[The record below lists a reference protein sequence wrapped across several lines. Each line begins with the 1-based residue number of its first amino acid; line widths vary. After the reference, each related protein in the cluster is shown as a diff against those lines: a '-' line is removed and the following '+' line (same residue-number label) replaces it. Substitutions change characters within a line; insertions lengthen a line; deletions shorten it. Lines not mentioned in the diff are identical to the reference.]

1 MSSEAASIANL
12 KDSDSTNIS
21 DKNLSPWNI
30 QHGAVS
36 DSASSAMPDIIEIR
50 SSKSSE
56 SSRSPPSLKIG
67 NVVLM
72 GPALKTFVSGAGFM
86 SDAYDLFVIDV
97 VKNVMSELYPQT
109 VAEAAAVSTA
119 ALVGA
124 VLGQLVFGA
133 LADKLGRRLIFMVTL
148 VLVVIGSLGSAT
160 CYGGGA
166 VNIYDQL
173 AIWRFILGF
182 GVGGEYPL
190 SATITS
196 EGAAAAT
203 RGYAIALVFSM
214 QGVGKILAAS
224 INALCLS
231 GGMPL
236 DSAWRFAL
244 AFGSVPGLLTVYW
257 RWQIEESHHFKAV
270 VDADNNTQS
279 VSNSSLS
286 SPSSST
292 SLTSL
297 EKNNTNSYNDE
308 GQEQLQEHRDNPLNR
323 GSLTLLSQSPT
334 KLEPLTTTTPVS
346 FIDTFLPPSSSPPP
360 SLSIPGLPDALQT
373 KTSSFRKTLL
383 TIYEFRYV
391 LLGTA
396 GTWFLLDITFYGQGL
411 FSGTVLSIAGISGG
425 GSTGPKTNKQLLDLA
440 LGSLMLV
447 CIAMPGYIV
456 GTLTI
461 ERMGRRNMQLMGF
474 SVCAI
479 LFLILGADYATIKNN
494 KGLFVLLYGLTFFFS
509 NFGANLTTFVVPAEA
524 FPTRA
529 RATCHGIS
537 AASGKLGAVLGSSG
551 MAPLLKIYGDDAA
564 SKDKGLQLVMYICC
578 GVSLLGLIWTV
589 LFTKE
594 TGKTN
599 LEILDQREN
608 NTSSVKKSST
618 SEDIERQRKML
629 LQG

>member
-1 MSSEAASIANL
+1 MSDLRDSSTESVSNSNL
-12 KDSDSTNIS
+12 DSA
-21 DKNLSPWNI
+21 WAVH
-30 QHGAVS
+30 HGAVS
-36 DSASSAMPDIIEIR
+36 ESSSAMPDIIEVR
-50 SSKSSE
+50 SSSSD
-56 SSRSPPSLKIG
+56 SSRSPPSLKVG

-72 GPALKTFVSGAGFM
+72 GPALKTFVAGAGFM

-97 VKNVMSELYPQT
+97 VKNVMSELYPQS

-124 VLGQLVFGA
+124 VMGQLVFGA

-160 CYGGGA
+160 CYSGGS

-173 AIWRFILGF
+173 AIWRFLLGF

-270 VDADNNTQS
+270 VDADNSTQS
-279 VSNSSLS
+279 SSS
-286 SPSSST
+286 SSST
-292 SLTSL
+292 SITSL
-297 EKNNTNSYNDE
+297 NTSSSTTTAT
-308 GQEQLQEHRDNPLNR
+308 GQEQEHRENPLKR
-323 GSLTLLSQSPT
+323 SPIPATISSDQVDQQPVQSS
-334 KLEPLTTTTPVS
+334 PLS
-346 FIDTFLPPSSSPPP
+346 FIDTLLPPSSSPPP
-360 SLSIPGLPDALQT
+360 SLSIPGLPGAMQT
-373 KTSSFRKTLL
+373 KTSSFRKTLY

-425 GSTGPKTNKQLLDLA
+425 GGTGPKTKKQLLDLA

-479 LFLILGADYATIKNN
+479 LFLILGADYSSIRNN
-494 KGLFVLLYGLTFFFS
+494 KALFVLVYGLTFFFS

-551 MAPLLKIYGDDAA
+551 MAPLLKVYGDDAA

-594 TGKTN
+594 TGKKD
-599 LEILDQREN
+599 LEMLDQRDRDGSN
-608 NTSSVKKSST
+608 TNDGRKTSSSSSSST
-618 SEDIERQRKML
+618 TKIEDLERQRKML
-629 LQG
+629 LQGYV

>member
-1 MSSEAASIANL
+1 MSGTSSSLNESKSESQI
-12 KDSDSTNIS
+12 
-21 DKNLSPWNI
+21 
-30 QHGAVS
+30 
-36 DSASSAMPDIIEIR
+36 DSAWNVQHQHHSTDSSSTMPDIIEVR
-50 SSKSSE
+50 SASTSSL
-56 SSRSPPSLKIG
+56 SPSLQIG
-67 NVVLM
+67 KLVIM
-72 GPALKTFVSGAGFM
+72 GPALKTFVAGAGFM

-97 VKNVMSELYPQT
+97 VKNVMSELYPQS

-124 VLGQLVFGA
+124 VMGQLVFGA
-133 LADKLGRRLIFMVTL
+133 LADKLGRRIIFMVTL

-196 EGAAAAT
+196 EGAAAAS

-270 VDADNNTQS
+270 VDADNKTSTSSSIESMKQGQEERENPLKQVNQLEQQQQQSEPNHS
-279 VSNSSLS
+279 VSAV
-286 SPSSST
+286 
-292 SLTSL
+292 
-297 EKNNTNSYNDE
+297 
-308 GQEQLQEHRDNPLNR
+308 R
-323 GSLTLLSQSPT
+323 
-334 KLEPLTTTTPVS
+334 
-346 FIDTFLPPSSSPPP
+346 FIDSLLPPSSDPPP
-360 SLSIPGLPDALQT
+360 ILSIPGLPESLQT

-425 GSTGPKTNKQLLDLA
+425 GSSGPKTNKQLLDLA

-461 ERMGRRNMQLMGF
+461 ERIGRRNMQLMGF
-474 SVCAI
+474 SICAI
-479 LFLILGADYATIKNN
+479 LFLILGADYTTIRNN
-494 KGLFVLLYGLTFFFS
+494 KALFVLLYGLTFFFS
-509 NFGANLTTFVVPAEA
+509 NFGANLTTFVIPAEA

-564 SKDKGLQLVMYICC
+564 SKDKGLQLVMYICFA
-578 GVSLLGLIWTV
+578 VSLLGLFWTI
-589 LFTKE
+589 LLTKE
-594 TGKTN
+594 TGKMS
-599 LEILDQREN
+599 LETLDNREVITKKT
-608 NTSSVKKSST
+608 NTS
-618 SEDIERQRKML
+618 EELERQRKML
-629 LQG
+629 LQGS